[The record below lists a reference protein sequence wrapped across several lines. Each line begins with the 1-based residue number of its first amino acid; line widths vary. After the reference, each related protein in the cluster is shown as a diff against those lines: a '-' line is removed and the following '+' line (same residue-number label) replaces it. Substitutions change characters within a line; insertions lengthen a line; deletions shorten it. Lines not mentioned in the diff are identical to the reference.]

1 MPPAPTAD
9 ISGEARIPFWRNV
22 KTIGILAQIV
32 FVLLIVAGIGVLV
45 SNVTTALRVANLPA
59 DFSFLTQ
66 PAGIPIAE
74 RPIPYA
80 VTDSYARALLI
91 GFLNTLKVAIIG
103 VVLASLIGVLVG
115 VMRLSSNWLVKSIA
129 TVYVE
134 LLRNIPLAVQIVFW
148 YAAIL
153 LPFPPRISNPIS
165 LPGGMLLSNVGLAFP
180 SFYPTYRFGQWLPWL
195 IAAVVLAIAAG
206 IWRKR
211 SLDRRDIVGRVWHYP
226 LITLV
231 AVAGIGYAVAS
242 IDRSV
247 PDTLQL
253 EFDSARGRGTVNF
266 VEDGKTQAAAFVPV
280 SVSYPSAQL
289 TTTTQ
294 NLVESRRQV
303 NSTFRFPLI
312 RPTEVEEVEV
322 VFAEPEAA
330 EAAGYRLEF
339 DNYPSSGTLYVDA
352 NGNDAYDAGEE
363 VNEATG
369 TGFNGVQLVMR
380 LTGFHRV
387 VVGDRDGQVRTPLFR
402 PLEVEGAEE
411 EAAAAAPAAGGRFS
425 AFGQAATERR
435 GAGTTTLEAETELL
449 GVGPLVLSN
458 AHIPVSNYEGGV
470 RFTVNY
476 LALLLA
482 LVVYTSAFIGEI
494 VRGGIQAVAKGQRE
508 AANALGLSGFQTF
521 SLIVFPQALRI
532 VLPPVISQYLNLTK
546 NSSLATLAGYAE
558 LFVIAS
564 VVSNQTGAAIPIA
577 LLLIGSYL
585 AISLAF
591 SLVLN
596 KVNER
601 LALVER

>member
-1 MPPAPTAD
+1 
-9 ISGEARIPFWRNV
+9 
-22 KTIGILAQIV
+22 
-32 FVLLIVAGIGVLV
+32 
-45 SNVTTALRVANLPA
+45 
-59 DFSFLTQ
+59 
-66 PAGIPIAE
+66 
-74 RPIPYA
+74 
-80 VTDSYARALLI
+80 
-91 GFLNTLKVAIIG
+91 
-103 VVLASLIGVLVG
+103 
-115 VMRLSSNWLVKSIA
+115 
-129 TVYVE
+129 
-134 LLRNIPLAVQIVFW
+134 
-148 YAAIL
+148 
-153 LPFPPRISNPIS
+153 
-165 LPGGMLLSNVGLAFP
+165 
-180 SFYPTYRFGQWLPWL
+180 
-195 IAAVVLAIAAG
+195 
-206 IWRKR
+206 
-211 SLDRRDIVGRVWHYP
+211 
-226 LITLV
+226 
-231 AVAGIGYAVAS
+231 
-242 IDRSV
+242 

-266 VEDGKTQAAAFVPV
+266 VEDGTTRAAAFVPV
-280 SVSYPSAQL
+280 SVSYPAAQL

-294 NLVESRRQV
+294 NLVESRRQI

-312 RPTEVEEVEV
+312 RPTEVDEVAV
-322 VFAEPEAA
+322 VFADPAAA

-339 DNYPSSGTLYVDA
+339 DNYPSSGTLYVDV
-352 NGNDAYDAGEE
+352 NGNEEYDEGEE
-363 VNEATG
+363 VNQETG

-402 PLEVEGAEE
+402 ALEVEGAEQQ
-411 EAAAAAPAAGGRFS
+411 AAAAPAAGGRFS

-435 GAGTTTLEAETELL
+435 GSGTTTLEAQTELL

-482 LVVYTSAFIGEI
+482 LVIYTSAFIGEI

-601 LALVER
+601 LAL